1 MPRKP
6 GTIICD
12 AERMP
17 ALQAADWNDVSGHH
31 RYYGSTAFNGG
42 ERLVATR
49 RGWLPRWLRF
59 FFRASR

>member
-17 ALQAADWNDVSGHH
+17 ALRTADGHEISGHH
-31 RYYGSTAFNGG
+31 RSYGSTAFNGG
-42 ERLVATR
+42 ERIVETR

-59 FFRASR
+59 FFRAGR

>member
-17 ALQAADWNDVSGHH
+17 ALQAADWNEVSGHH

-42 ERLVATR
+42 EPL
-49 RGWLPRWLRF
+49 
-59 FFRASR
+59 S